1 MLTLS
6 IGTTISYAASKT
18 LTHTI
23 KSGDSLY
30 QIALKNNTTVEQ
42 IRKANKM
49 KEGEKL
55 KLGKTLAIPA
65 KTKLAKAEKAKP
77 TKKETSSKKVASSKK
92 TVSKKKV
99 ALSKKTDL
107 KKKVASKKTTPPQK
121 IAKKS
126 SNKKIA
132 SKSNSK
138 KIVKTAAAKPVS
150 HTIKKGD
157 SLYAIAKK
165 HHTTVAAVRKANGM
179 KATEKLKLGRV
190 LKMPQDVQ
198 SKNVLAK
205 ASAKKKKT
213 TIAHMQK
220 TVADKKLVASIA
232 KLDTISLEKAEVK
245 KDKKP
250 SLSTILFGAKK
261 SKVAKSDS
269 GIGTEKCVRITSLAK
284 KKLGKRYVL
293 GATGGRNTFD
303 CSGLT
308 TYVYKQNG
316 IKLPRRAIAQSKIGK
331 RISKKDLRKGDLV
344 FFDTSRS
351 RRGYVNHVGIYIG
364 NNKFIHA
371 SSAKRKVIISSLNE
385 PFYRNRLTGARRLE
399 S

>member
-30 QIALKNNTTVEQ
+30 QIALKNHTTVEQ
-42 IRKANKM
+42 IRKANNM

-55 KLGKTLAIPA
+55 KLGRNLTIPA
-65 KTKLAKAEKAKP
+65 KSKLVKAEKAKP
-77 TKKETSSKKVASSKK
+77 AKKVASSKK
-92 TVSKKKV
+92 TESKKKV
-99 ALSKKTDL
+99 AVSKKTEL

-132 SKSNSK
+132 SKLSSK

-150 HTIKKGD
+150 HTIQKGD

-190 LKMPQDVQ
+190 LKMPQDVH
-198 SKNVLAK
+198 SKNILAK
-205 ASAKKKKT
+205 ASVKKQKT
-213 TIAHMQK
+213 TIAHTPK
-220 TVADKKLVASIA
+220 TVSDKKLVASIA
-232 KLDTISLEKAEVK
+232 KLDTISLKKAEVK

-351 RRGYVNHVGIYIG
+351 RRGYVKHVGIYIG

>member
-1 MLTLS
+1 MS
-6 IGTTISYAASKT
+6 IGTTTSYAASKT

-30 QIALKNNTTVEQ
+30 QIALKNHTTVEQ

-55 KLGKTLAIPA
+55 KLGRNLTIPV

-77 TKKETSSKKVASSKK
+77 AQKVASSKK
-92 TVSKKKV
+92 TES
-99 ALSKKTDL
+99 

-126 SNKKIA
+126 SNKKSSNKKIA

-138 KIVKTAAAKPVS
+138 KIIKTAAAKPVR
-150 HTIKKGD
+150 HTIQKGD

-190 LKMPQDVQ
+190 LKMPQDVH

-213 TIAHMQK
+213 TIAHTQK
-220 TVADKKLVASIA
+220 TVSDKKLVASIA

-344 FFDTSRS
+344 FFDTSRN